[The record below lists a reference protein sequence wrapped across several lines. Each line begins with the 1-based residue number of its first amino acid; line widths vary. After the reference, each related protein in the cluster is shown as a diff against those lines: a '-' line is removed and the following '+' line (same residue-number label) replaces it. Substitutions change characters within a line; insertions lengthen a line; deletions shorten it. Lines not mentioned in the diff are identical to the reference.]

1 MTKPRPCDA
10 SKYAAA
16 KSRIYA
22 KYKTHGAYRS
32 MAVVKAYKAAG
43 GRYCGG
49 SKSSGGTTRW
59 QKEKWRAPGGKKD
72 FGGKKPGVFRPTV
85 KVSSKTPKLLQNVSK
100 KDRAKARR
108 TKATGRNAKY

>member
-1 MTKPRPCDA
+1 MGKPRPCDA

-72 FGGKKPGVFRPTV
+72 FGGQKAGRVPSNCQGIQQDAQIVAKCV
-85 KVSSKTPKLLQNVSK
+85 KEGSRKGETYKS
-100 KDRAKARR
+100 
-108 TKATGRNAKY
+108 YW